1 MSLPHNIHP
10 LNTPWQSKDVLSSLV
25 SMSLATFPQYQLIQ
39 ALACQLPPHL
49 FTLASRPGPRSGEEP
64 ACKKRRSR
72 SLALS
77 WQSHCFHWPQ
87 FGGQFSEPNFFKIL
101 PLNCCIFSCDACMY
115 YTREFNMFE
124 WTFQNYWLQDQE
136 TFLFNGCTF
145 AFYNFITKS
154 TKNVYLERF
163 DEHSIF
169 IFLLS
174 AFVKAILH
182 FSFFW
187 GYFEIYGY
195 CVTLHG
201 FFYGTFD
208 MFIVPYLRQSREKW
222 HKFDFLLNFSIF
234 LICSVTPTKWIMDI
248 T

>member
-1 MSLPHNIHP
+1 MY
-10 LNTPWQSKDVLSSLV
+10 VLYKRV
-25 SMSLATFPQYQLIQ
+25 QYVWV
-39 ALACQLPPHL
+39 
-49 FTLASRPGPRSGEEP
+49 
-64 ACKKRRSR
+64 K
-72 SLALS
+72 
-77 WQSHCFHWPQ
+77 
-87 FGGQFSEPNFFKIL
+87 
-101 PLNCCIFSCDACMY
+101 
-115 YTREFNMFE
+115 
-124 WTFQNYWLQDQE
+124 FQNYWSQNQD
-136 TFLFNGCTF
+136 TFLLNGCSFTF
-145 AFYNFITKS
+145 HNFITKS

-163 DEHSIF
+163 YEHSIF
-169 IFLLS
+169 LFLLS